1 MARKF
6 RQPTGRLC
14 DCGSGLPVLTH
25 SRLCYACEVH
35 NAWVAAQ
42 KAFAVKLASIRLRA
56 NTGDGAWV
64 NQYGCFGCDEKE
76 IGIDVASSDEVA
88 PLEGVITQ
96 LRNAACKHW
105 KAVSDGT
112 R

>member
-1 MARKF
+1 MPRKF

-25 SRLCYACEVH
+25 SRLCYSCEVY

-42 KAFAVKLASIRLRA
+42 QSFAAKLASIRLRE

-64 NQYGCFGCDEKE
+64 NDFGCFGRDERTV
-76 IGIDVASSDEVA
+76 GLDVATAAEVA
-88 PLEGVITQ
+88 PLLGTGEQ
-96 LRNAACKHW
+96 LRMAARKHW
-105 KAVSDGT
+105 KDT
-112 R
+112 HHD